1 MYKRAK
7 TNFSSF
13 RGTWKVRNNII
24 CEVDS
29 TNEFV
34 IEQGPW
40 PSQIQM
46 KYGKE
51 TLVYSV
57 IDCKVTHSSSD
68 LGWVRTSGLSLN
80 DDGIEF
86 KHNRLILI
94 LWQNFSMTLVRN
106 SEHQTSRKLGS
117 GGFEY
122 IRRFIRS
129 KFLEMES

>member
-1 MYKRAK
+1 
-7 TNFSSF
+7 
-13 RGTWKVRNNII
+13 
-24 CEVDS
+24 
-29 TNEFV
+29 
-34 IEQGPW
+34 
-40 PSQIQM
+40 M
-46 KYGKE
+46 KYGKG